1 MYLIYKVTCK
11 SVKVRINGSMVRYY
25 SDSNMHQLECLGAVT
40 YTVCEARGS
49 F

>member
-1 MYLIYKVTCK
+1 MQIREDKNQW
-11 SVKVRINGSMVRYY
+11 INGWYY
-25 SDSNMHQLECLGAVT
+25 SDSNMHQLACLGAVT